1 MFTDGREYCSPESF
15 DVSCKQDEVILME
28 KATYGRMRAG
38 RCIGALNIGCNADVL
53 GKDKQIIK
61 VLNKRLIRD

>member
-15 DVSCKQDEVILME
+15 DVKCGQDEVILMGR
-28 KATYGRMRAG
+28 ATYGRMRAG

-53 GKDKQIIK
+53 GK
-61 VLNKRLIRD
+61 NK